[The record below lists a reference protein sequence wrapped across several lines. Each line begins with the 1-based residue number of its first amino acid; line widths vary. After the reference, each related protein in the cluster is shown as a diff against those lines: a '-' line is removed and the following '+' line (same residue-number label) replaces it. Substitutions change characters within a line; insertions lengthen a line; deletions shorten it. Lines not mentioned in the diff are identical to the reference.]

1 MEASYYI
8 AAIDVHKS
16 MLAVVLTDVAAEGP
30 HHFERRKF
38 GTLASDLLSLAEW
51 LAEREVREVVMEST
65 AQYWKPVWRQLEGQ
79 CQLHLAQAQS
89 NRARKGRKDD
99 FRDAERLAR
108 RYVADELVLSFVPD
122 PEQRLWRTLTRSKYQ
137 LTRDRVRLGNQ
148 LESLLEDARIKLAT
162 QVSDLL
168 GVSSRKILERLA
180 DGETD
185 AQALAELAEPELRAD
200 PEELRDAL
208 SGAAGMSPLHRQIL
222 RLFLERLD
230 LIERQMAELHRAA
243 ATALQPHQAA
253 VVRLAAVPGF
263 GPDSAQQVIAEV
275 GPQAATFASPQELAS
290 WVGVC
295 PGREESAEKS
305 KSDASPKG
313 NRTMRRVLN
322 QAANAAR
329 KTKGS
334 IFQLL
339 YRRLLPRLGHR
350 RTIWAISHKLCRMVW
365 IILHRGEEYIEFG
378 PERDARAEASR
389 TARLLRRLRRLG
401 YQVTPPAGVSA

>member
-1 MEASYYI
+1 
-8 AAIDVHKS
+8 
-16 MLAVVLTDVAAEGP
+16 
-30 HHFERRKF
+30 
-38 GTLASDLLSLAEW
+38 
-51 LAEREVREVVMEST
+51 MEST

-79 CQLHLAQAQS
+79 CRLYLAQAQS

-168 GVSSRKILERLA
+168 GVSSRKMLEQLA

-185 AQALAELAEPELRAD
+185 AQVLAELAEPELRAD

-208 SGAAGMSPLHRQIL
+208 SGAAGMSALHRQIL
-222 RLFLERLD
+222 RLFLERLA
-230 LIERQMAELHRAA
+230 LIERQMAELHQAA
-243 ATALQPHQAA
+243 ATALPPPQSA
-253 VVRLAAVPGF
+253 VVRLASVPGF

-275 GPQAATFASPQELAS
+275 GPQAATFATPQELAS

-322 QAANAAR
+322 QAAHAAR

-334 IFQLL
+334 TFNSCTVDCCRAWVIDAPSGRSLTDYAAWCGSFSIGARSTSNLARNGTQ
-339 YRRLLPRLGHR
+339 RRRH
-350 RTIWAISHKLCRMVW
+350 H
-365 IILHRGEEYIEFG
+365 E
-378 PERDARAEASR
+378 
-389 TARLLRRLRRLG
+389 
-401 YQVTPPAGVSA
+401 PPA